1 MDDKAPKPVR
11 ASRRLSSLVRTVKSV
26 HAFNA
31 TLKARVKR
39 RAGWSRKHVATD
51 DITRHCQSHME
62 RLGCL
67 PPLSIEI
74 KIDPIKKAVRKS
86 LKFKAEWT
94 GFYWNKFFF
103 RSPLMVPL
111 ITDLFWWASLDFF
124 ARDGGIRSADSYVVR
139 IESYVHNQV
148 SVNYAKLLTK
158 ILYTSLPTGAA
169 DEFLDYFPYCLS
181 RTIYKAMQKAHPE
194 FIRQMRSTCPAV
206 MIEAISLWTTGI
218 APPSESWKGWRR
230 ELETMKLRHGPKP
243 TMSVR
248 EVLNEMEIPEE
259 ILSDDS
265 NDGDSLTDEETKPGH
280 IDYDVEDES
289 DDSDAYTDGMVD
301 FQKQF
306 QHAEHIPVR
315 SRISLKFSPAVD
327 RIMQKY
333 KYTGCRG
340 RNLGYTMTVT
350 DPSSST
356 VIDHIEQHEAY
367 LDHLEKELPEMRAR
381 HRDTLTAQSTAAHNI
396 ATTFQTKTTTCEF
409 EIENPVANARLRRLS
424 QAKNRQQEHEH
435 ESGVDAI
442 HYKPSALILSQKLDQ
457 QLKMGNNYRRRVN
470 ETLQPIR

>member
-39 RAGWSRKHVATD
+39 RAGWSRKQVATD

-148 SVNYAKLLTK
+148 S
-158 ILYTSLPTGAA
+158 
-169 DEFLDYFPYCLS
+169 DCLS

-289 DDSDAYTDGMVD
+289 DDSDV
-301 FQKQF
+301 
-306 QHAEHIPVR
+306 
-315 SRISLKFSPAVD
+315 
-327 RIMQKY
+327 
-333 KYTGCRG
+333 
-340 RNLGYTMTVT
+340 
-350 DPSSST
+350 
-356 VIDHIEQHEAY
+356 
-367 LDHLEKELPEMRAR
+367 
-381 HRDTLTAQSTAAHNI
+381 AAFI
-396 ATTFQTKTTTCEF
+396 
-409 EIENPVANARLRRLS
+409 VA
-424 QAKNRQQEHEH
+424 
-435 ESGVDAI
+435 I
-442 HYKPSALILSQKLDQ
+442 
-457 QLKMGNNYRRRVN
+457 
-470 ETLQPIR
+470 